1 MGTIQ
6 AVKGTRDFY
15 PEDLAFRRWL
25 YERIREVSEGYGY
38 EEYDGPFLERLDLYA
53 ARSGEEL
60 VRKQSFV
67 FPDRGG
73 EMIALRPEL
82 TPSLARMVAMRSK
95 SLPRPLRWWSFGPF
109 WRYERPQ
116 QGRAREFFQWN
127 IDLLGVDSPEADAE
141 IAAIAGALFMAVG
154 LGPDKVQILVN
165 DRRLAERQLSHMGI
179 DPEKRMGVFHL
190 IDGRDRVSKPAWE
203 RQAAELG
210 LEAQTVKALDST
222 LNDREAWK
230 DSPELTAFF
239 AATEALG
246 VAGSVFYDPSIVRG
260 LDYYTGIVFEARD
273 TSGEF
278 RAILGGGR
286 YDNLVS
292 GVGGEPIPA
301 TGFAMGDMV
310 IHLLME
316 KTGVSPAV
324 RSKPTQV
331 LVPSFDVESMTEALS
346 LSAELRACGL
356 RAEWYP
362 TPVRLSTQ
370 LKYADRHGIPLAAI
384 IGPDEISSSSVT
396 IKDLRTGAQEN
407 VPRSQAGP
415 RLVEI
420 VSEAGK

>member
-1 MGTIQ
+1 MAMIQ
-6 AVKGTRDFY
+6 SVKGTRDFY

-25 YERIREVSEGYGY
+25 YERIRDVSETFGY

-95 SLPRPLRWWSFGPF
+95 SLLLPLRWWSFGPF

-116 QGRAREFFQWN
+116 RGRSREFFQWN

-141 IAAIAGALFMAVG
+141 IAAVGAMLLRAVG
-154 LGPDKVQILVN
+154 LGPDRVRLLVN
-165 DRRLAERQLSHMGI
+165 DRRLAERQLAVIGVAPGMQTA
-179 DPEKRMGVFHL
+179 VFHL
-190 IDGRDRVSKPAWE
+190 IDGRDRMRESEWA
-203 RQAAELG
+203 RQAGELG
-210 LEAQTVKALDST
+210 LSTQTVERLENT
-222 LNDREAWK
+222 LQDREAWRG
-230 DSPELTAFF
+230 SEELTAFF
-239 AATEALG
+239 KAAEALG
-246 VAGSVFYDPSIVRG
+246 VAESLVYDPRIVRG

-273 TSGEF
+273 VAGEL

-286 YDNLVS
+286 YDNLVAE
-292 GVGGEPIPA
+292 VGGDPVSA

-310 IHLLME
+310 IGLLME
-316 KTGVSPAV
+316 KTGVKPEI

-331 LVPSFDVESMTEALS
+331 LVPTFDSESMREALM
-346 LSAELRACGL
+346 LSTELRAAGL

-362 TPVRLSTQ
+362 SATRLSAQ
-370 LKYADRHGIPLAAI
+370 LKYADRLGIPLAAI
-384 IGPDEISSSSVT
+384 IGPDEIGSSSVT
-396 IKDLRTGAQEN
+396 VKDLRRGEQETI
-407 VPRSQAGP
+407 PRSQTGAHLKKLLSG
-415 RLVEI
+415 
-420 VSEAGK
+420 

>member
-25 YERIREVSEGYGY
+25 YERIRQVSEAYGY

-67 FPDRGG
+67 FADRGG

-95 SLPRPLRWWSFGPF
+95 RLPRPLRWWSFGPF

-127 IDLLGVDSPEADAE
+127 IDLLGVDTPEADAE
-141 IAAIAGALFMAVG
+141 IAAIAGALFKAVG

-165 DRRLAERQLSHMGI
+165 DRRLAERQLSRMGI
-179 DPEKRMGVFHL
+179 EPEKRTQVFHL
-190 IDGRDRVSKPAWE
+190 IDGRDRMSEAEWN

-210 LEAQTVKALDST
+210 LETQTVEELDST
-222 LNDREAWK
+222 LEDREAWK
-230 DSPELTAFF
+230 DSAELTAFF

-246 VAGSVFYDPSIVRG
+246 VGGAVHYDPSVVRG

-286 YDNLVS
+286 YDKLVS
-292 GVGGEPIPA
+292 DVGGEPIPA

-310 IHLLME
+310 IHLLMK
-316 KTGVSPAV
+316 KTGVSPAIQ
-324 RSKPTQV
+324 SKPTQV
-331 LVPSFDVESMTEALS
+331 LVPSFDMDSMGEALK
-346 LSAELRACGL
+346 LSTELRASGL
-356 RAEWYP
+356 RTEWYP
-362 TPVRLSTQ
+362 TAVRLSTQ

-384 IGPDEISSSSVT
+384 IGPDEIGTSSVT
-396 IKDLRTGAQEN
+396 IKDLRNGVQEN
-407 VPRSQAGP
+407 VPRSQAGA
-415 RLVEI
+415 RLVEMA
-420 VSEAGK
+420 SGAGG